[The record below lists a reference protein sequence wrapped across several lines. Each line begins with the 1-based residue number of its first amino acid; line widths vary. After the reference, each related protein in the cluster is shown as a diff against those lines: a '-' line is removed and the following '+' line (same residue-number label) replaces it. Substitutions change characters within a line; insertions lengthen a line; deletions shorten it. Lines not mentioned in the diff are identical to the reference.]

1 MHALPPQTNNER
13 LVTSG
18 FLVVLSAPSGA
29 GKTTILKQLIASGET
44 AFRYSV
50 SATTRAPRNGE
61 QHGKDYFFL
70 GLEEFQ
76 QRVAR
81 NEFLEHAIV
90 HGNHYGTLREV
101 VEAWMAEGKIVL
113 MDLDVQGGLN
123 VKQQL
128 GRRALLIF
136 IQPPSLESLR
146 ERLASRNTDEPEV
159 IDLRLRGAESEMEMA
174 KHYDFILENRDLT
187 HTVQEVMKII
197 NQHRK

>member
-1 MHALPPQTNNER
+1 MHAPQPQTNNER

-29 GKTTILKQLIASGET
+29 GKTTILKQLIASGES

-61 QHGKDYFFL
+61 QHGRDYFFL

-81 NEFLEHAIV
+81 NEFLEHAMV

-159 IDLRLRGAESEMEMA
+159 IDLRLRGAESEMEMS
-174 KHYDFILENRDLT
+174 KHYDYIIENRDLA

-197 NQHRK
+197 NQYRK